1 MKFSKYISKAVTPVM
16 ALFQKQHSC
25 LSNKATTICGYS
37 VCSLRQ
43 VPVRHNRGG
52 KSTENKVR
60 LAPPTMCRLT
70 RITDTTVEIFYN
82 HNRIASHRRLYGRS
96 GQYSTVT
103 EHMPQEHQKYLEW
116 NGDRFRKWADSIGIN
131 TSKVVDAILTSGRIE
146 QQSYRS
152 CMGLLKLAEK
162 YSPEKL
168 EQVCAKALSY
178 SGKPSYKSIK
188 NLLAATKDAPDTESE
203 SSQAV
208 KPHGI
213 TRGARYYGGKKS

>member
-70 RITDTTVEIFYN
+70 IYVRFV
-82 HNRIASHRRLYGRS
+82 LYI
-96 GQYSTVT
+96 YF
-103 EHMPQEHQKYLEW
+103 L
-116 NGDRFRKWADSIGIN
+116 FF
-131 TSKVVDAILTSGRIE
+131 
-146 QQSYRS
+146 
-152 CMGLLKLAEK
+152 
-162 YSPEKL
+162 
-168 EQVCAKALSY
+168 
-178 SGKPSYKSIK
+178 
-188 NLLAATKDAPDTESE
+188 
-203 SSQAV
+203 
-208 KPHGI
+208 
-213 TRGARYYGGKKS
+213 